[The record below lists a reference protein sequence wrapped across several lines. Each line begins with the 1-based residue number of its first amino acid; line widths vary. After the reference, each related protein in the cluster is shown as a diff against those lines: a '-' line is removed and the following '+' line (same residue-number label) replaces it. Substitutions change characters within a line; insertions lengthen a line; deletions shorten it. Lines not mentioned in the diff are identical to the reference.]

1 MKPISD
7 HYRRQCWLLARDC
20 ALASAIRMNLK
31 VPALYAPLFGC
42 LVRRLS
48 ERSFVTRGVS
58 QWQISILQPRM
69 YARC

>member
-20 ALASAIRMNLK
+20 APGSTIRMNLK

-48 ERSFVTRGVS
+48 ERSFVREE
-58 QWQISILQPRM
+58 
-69 YARC
+69 